1 MRTHPIR
8 AILSAPQ
15 LRRGGFRVFGAF
27 PSIGALTRAVQQ
39 TRLFG
44 ALRAGRCPG
53 EPGKFGDVAVPI
65 FPEILNRRKP
75 LSLREDGVVL
85 PEPSCPIGG
94 SRNGDLCSPINSS
107 RPSLPLA
114 PARRSMKFPVCH
126 GALMPSARSQMP
138 MQRPSARPYRPAGR
152 PSRATPQPKAVLGA
166 PRASRRASRPR
177 EKMFGLG
184 RPRALDRNAKA
195 RIMHLARCL
204 FGVDQL
210 TFGVRPPCQA
220 SDLVNGVG
228 ASGGGGGR
236 MELFGE
242 HSFSVRDQVP
252 PKGAHDFRQSSAR
265 PQQEA

>member
-1 MRTHPIR
+1 MLADQFLQAVAAARTGAAVDEVSRLPWR
-8 AILSAPQ
+8 AHAERQIPDANAEAISE
-15 LRRGGFRVFGAF
+15 
-27 PSIGALTRAVQQ
+27 AVQ
-39 TRLFG
+39 
-44 ALRAGRCPG
+44 
-53 EPGKFGDVAVPI
+53 
-65 FPEILNRRKP
+65 
-75 LSLREDGVVL
+75 
-85 PEPSCPIGG
+85 
-94 SRNGDLCSPINSS
+94 
-107 RPSLPLA
+107 A
-114 PARRSMKFPVCH
+114 P
-126 GALMPSARSQMP
+126 
-138 MQRPSARPYRPAGR
+138 
-152 PSRATPQPKAVLGA
+152 
-166 PRASRRASRPR
+166 RRASRPR